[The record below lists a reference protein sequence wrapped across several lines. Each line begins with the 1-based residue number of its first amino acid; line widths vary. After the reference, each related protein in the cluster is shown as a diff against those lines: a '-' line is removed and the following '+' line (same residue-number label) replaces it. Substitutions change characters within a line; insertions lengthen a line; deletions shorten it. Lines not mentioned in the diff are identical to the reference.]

1 MYYLFPLR
9 KDVAIKNLEIAFPK
23 KTSKEIKKILLNS
36 YMHYGLLMFEFLRNS
51 TKKTTLGI
59 NSINNQ
65 TEEILLKNESLIYMT
80 AHLGNWEMSIPILS
94 QYKKM
99 LVVVK
104 EQSNSGGDRFFNKA
118 RKYKNVRLISK
129 KGSKRIMLKS
139 LYENSILALASDQN
153 AKKRGIYIDFFNK
166 PASIP
171 KGAGHFYALTKTRIV
186 IGFCILNEKLEY
198 DFNLEY
204 LDIQD
209 NLEQKD
215 EIIVKVSEL
224 YVEKLEKMII
234 KHPEQYFWFHKKW
247 DKKIYDL

>member
-1 MYYLFPLR
+1 MYFLFPLR
-9 KDVAIKNLEIAFPK
+9 KDVATKNLEIAFPK
-23 KTSKEIKKILLNS
+23 KSSKEIKKILLNS

-51 TKKTTLGI
+51 LKKSITGLY
-59 NSINNQ
+59 SINTE
-65 TEEILLKNESLIYMT
+65 TEEILFKNGSLIYMT

-104 EQSNSGGDRFFNKA
+104 EQANSGGDRFFNKA
-118 RKYKNVRLISK
+118 RKYENVRLISK
-129 KGSKRIMLKS
+129 KGSKRVMLKS

-153 AKKRGIYIDFFNK
+153 AKKRGIYINFFNK

-171 KGAGHFYALTKTRIV
+171 KGAGHFHALSKTKIV
-186 IGFCILNEKLEY
+186 IGFCILNEELKY

-204 LDIQD
+204 LDIKD

-224 YVEKLEKMII
+224 YVEKLEKMIL

-247 DKKIYDL
+247 DRKLYN